1 MTSDATLAGQPLPV
15 TAGFVFALTPDE
27 RAELQRRA
35 RARHFKSG
43 ATVFHEG
50 TPSDGVVVVVG
61 GRVKVST
68 ITASGK
74 EVLLAIR
81 GPGDLLGELS
91 AIDGLARSAT
101 VSAVEPV
108 EVLIIPSGEFR
119 AFLEHSPRVA
129 LLLLETIGRRLRDAD
144 RKLVEFAAYDTV
156 GRVAARLVELV
167 EEHGQSSA
175 AGYEITL
182 PLSQEELAGFT
193 GASREAVA
201 KALHTMREL
210 GWLITQRRRVTV
222 VNLQALRERSM

>member
-1 MTSDATLAGQPLPV
+1 MAADLTAGQQPLSV
-15 TAGFVFALTPDE
+15 AAGFVSALSADE

-35 RARHFKSG
+35 RSRRVKTG
-43 ATVFHEG
+43 GMVFHEG
-50 TPSDGVVVVVG
+50 TASDGVVVVVR

-68 ITASGK
+68 VTASGK
-74 EVLLAIR
+74 EVLLAVR

-101 VSAVEPV
+101 VSALEPV
-108 EVLIIPSGEFR
+108 EVLVIPSAEFR

-129 LLLLETIGRRLRDAD
+129 LLLLEVIGCRLRDAD

-167 EEHGQSSA
+167 QEHGR
-175 AGYEITL
+175 AGADGYQITV

-201 KALHTMREL
+201 KALRTMREL
-210 GWLITQRRRVTV
+210 GWLITERRRVTV
-222 VNLQALRERSM
+222 VDLEALRKRSM

>member
-1 MTSDATLAGQPLPV
+1 MASEATVAGQPLSV
-15 TAGFVFALTPDE
+15 AAGFVSALTDAE

-35 RARHFKSG
+35 RSRRFKSG
-43 ATVFHEG
+43 AAVFHEG
-50 TPSDGVVVVVG
+50 TASDGVIVIVR

-68 ITASGK
+68 VTGSGK
-74 EVLLAIR
+74 EVLLAVR

-91 AIDGLARSAT
+91 AIDGLARSAS
-101 VSAVEPV
+101 VSALEPV
-108 EVLIIPSGEFR
+108 EILVIASADFR

-129 LLLLETIGRRLRDAD
+129 LLLLEVIGFRLRDAD
-144 RKLVEFAAYDTV
+144 RKLVEFAACDTV

-167 EEHGQSSA
+167 QEHGRSAA

-201 KALHTMREL
+201 KALRTMREL
-210 GWLITQRRRVTV
+210 GWIITERRRVTV
-222 VNLQALRERSM
+222 IDLEALRKRSM

>member
-1 MTSDATLAGQPLPV
+1 MASDATAAAQPLSA
-15 TAGFVFALTPDE
+15 TTGFVSALTAEE

-35 RARHFKSG
+35 RSRRFKSG
-43 ATVFHEG
+43 ATIFHEG
-50 TPSDGVVVVVG
+50 TASDCVIAIVR

-68 ITASGK
+68 ATASGK

-91 AIDGLARSAT
+91 AIDGIARSAS
-101 VSAVEPV
+101 VSALEPV
-108 EVLIIPSGEFR
+108 EILVIPSGEFR
-119 AFLEHSPRVA
+119 AFLELSPRVA
-129 LLLLETIGRRLRDAD
+129 LLLLEVIGSRLRDAD

-167 EEHGQSSA
+167 QEHGQSGA
-175 AGYEITL
+175 VGYEITL

-201 KALHTMREL
+201 KALRTMREL
-210 GWLITQRRRVTV
+210 GWLITERRRVTV
-222 VNLQALRERSM
+222 IDLEALRRRSM